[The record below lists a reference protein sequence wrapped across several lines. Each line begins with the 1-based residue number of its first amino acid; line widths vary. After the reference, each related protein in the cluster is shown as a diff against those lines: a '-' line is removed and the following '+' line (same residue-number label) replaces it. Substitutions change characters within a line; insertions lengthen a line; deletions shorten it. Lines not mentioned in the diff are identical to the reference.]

1 MDQYIAVKENRVI
14 IFELDRE
21 VYRCLFEN
29 TIVHR
34 DRIYSNSL
42 EKGSI
47 SLKDFVE
54 LSRKGEVPYPLFFLE
69 KHYVEKIVDDFKKRV
84 YFGVSK
90 EQLSISSR
98 GEFSLADISLI
109 LKDITRK
116 QNFIKDYLSQPNY
129 ISGRYGKSKKT
140 YQEEANEIR
149 SLIGY
154 DIEKVFKLSKENSFA
169 LLSDGLAKQ
178 NVFISLYVNN
188 YSPQT
193 IDKRL
198 QFSGIAIND
207 KKCPFLFI
215 KAGDYDS
222 KFELW
227 GRRLFTAALLLSCL
241 LHSECRPVTMDSSC
255 KEIINNRHFLFA
267 EEFLM
272 PQTLFSKEAC
282 TNLLDVIEISNKYSV
297 SPTAAV
303 MRLYRLK
310 KITRESFDKYY
321 EELVD
326 AWNLKKNEKHGMNEI
341 GPVKAIN
348 RYNNQAI
355 VEIIIQKHSV
365 GLIDSQKVK
374 NLLCF
379 KKGEHINLE
388 ALRNA

>member
-1 MDQYIAVKENRVI
+1 MDHFIMVKDGRAT
-14 IFELDRE
+14 IFELDYD
-21 VYRCLFEN
+21 VYRLLFEN

-34 DRIYSNSL
+34 DRVYSNSL
-42 EKGSI
+42 VDGSI
-47 SLKDFVE
+47 SLRDFIQ
-54 LSRKGEVPYPLFFLE
+54 LSHKGEVPYPLFFLE
-69 KHYVEKIVDDFKKRV
+69 RPFVEKIVHDFKKRV

-116 QNFIKDYLSQPNY
+116 QSFIKDYLSLPNQM
-129 ISGRYGKSKKT
+129 SGRYARSKKT
-140 YQEEANEIR
+140 IQEEASEIR
-149 SLIGY
+149 ELIGY
-154 DIEKVFKLSKENSFA
+154 DVDKVIKLGKENSFA
-169 LLSDGLAKQ
+169 LLSDGLAKN

-193 IDKRL
+193 IHKRL

-222 KFELW
+222 KIELW

-241 LHSECRPVTMDSSC
+241 LHSDCRPVTMDSSC
-255 KEIINNRHFLFA
+255 KEIISNRHYLFS

-272 PQTLFSKEAC
+272 PQSLFSREIC
-282 TNLLDVIEISNKYSV
+282 GSTMDVIEISDKYSV
-297 SPTAAV
+297 SPTAAA

-310 KITRESFDKYY
+310 IISRDSFNKYY
-321 EELVD
+321 EELIES
-326 AWNLKKNEKHGMNEI
+326 WNSKKDEKHGMNEI
-341 GPVKAIN
+341 GPIKAIN
-348 RYNNQAI
+348 RYNNPAI
-355 VEIIIQKHSV
+355 VDIIIQKYSV
-365 GLIDSQKVK
+365 GLIDSSKAK

-379 KKGEHINLE
+379 KKGEQINLE